1 MAGPRGLPLRYT
13 RLRVRNPWRSDIA
26 NDTIVSTIAAIHRM
40 LAVAMLIGVR
50 PSTPDIATSG
60 HTASTSATMAIN
72 HAQALL
78 LIRIPSGPLKADA
91 TGVPFPAPRRGL
103 HPAGDRR

>member
-1 MAGPRGLPLRYT
+1 
-13 RLRVRNPWRSDIA
+13 
-26 NDTIVSTIAAIHRM
+26 M

-91 TGVPFPAPRRGL
+91 TGVPFRIHAAVCIRLGIVGRVRL
-103 HPAGDRR
+103 